1 MSKQLKSSI
10 QRWDSL
16 AEGVGQKVNEVQKVL
31 ILVRDKQT
39 KLDEERT
46 KLGDMKREYA
56 TKLKEV
62 QLESHD
68 MEKVTYLRRFLG
80 QLDVAVKAVATELEV
95 LAVQHSKVQEQFRS
109 LNSEQVKFT
118 TLASRSRK
126 QLSDMLQRADQKD
139 QDMMNVMRFEAL
151 KR

>member
-10 QRWDSL
+10 QRWDTL

-56 TKLKEV
+56 IKLKEV

-80 QLDVAVKAVATELEV
+80 QLDVAVKAVASELEV
-95 LAVQHSKVQEQFRS
+95 LAVQHNKVQEQFRS
-109 LNSEQVKFT
+109 LNSEQV
-118 TLASRSRK
+118 
-126 QLSDMLQRADQKD
+126 
-139 QDMMNVMRFEAL
+139 
-151 KR
+151 

>member
-10 QRWDSL
+10 QRWETL
-16 AEGVGQKVNEVQKVL
+16 AEGVRRKLDEVQKVL

-39 KLDEERT
+39 KLDGERT
-46 KLGDMKREYA
+46 KLGEMKHEYA
-56 TKLKEV
+56 SKLKEV
-62 QLESHD
+62 QVGSHD

-80 QLDVAVKAVATELEV
+80 QLDVAAKAIVTELEV
-95 LAVQHSKVQEQFRS
+95 LGVQQGKIQEQFRA
-109 LNSEQVKFT
+109 LNSEQVKFN

-126 QLSDMLQRADQKD
+126 QLNEVLQRADQKD

>member
-10 QRWDSL
+10 QRWDTL
-16 AEGVGQKVNEVQKVL
+16 AEGVGQKVNEVQKLL
-31 ILVRDKQT
+31 ILLRDKQT

>member
-10 QRWDSL
+10 QRWDTL
-16 AEGVGQKVNEVQKVL
+16 AEGARRKVDEVQKVL

-39 KLDEERT
+39 KLDGERT
-46 KLGDMKREYA
+46 KLGEMKREYA
-56 TKLKEV
+56 IKLKEV
-62 QLESHD
+62 QVESHD

-80 QLDVAVKAVATELEV
+80 QLDVAAKAIGTELEV
-95 LAVQHSKVQEQFRS
+95 LGLQQNKIQEQFRA
-109 LNSEQVKFT
+109 LNSEQVKFN

-126 QLSDMLQRADQKD
+126 QLNDVLQRADQKD

>member
-10 QRWDSL
+10 QRWDTL

-56 TKLKEV
+56 TKLKKV
-62 QLESHD
+62 QLDSHD

-109 LNSEQVKFT
+109 LNSEQVKFA

-126 QLSDMLQRADQKD
+126 QMSDMLQRADQKD

>member
-10 QRWDSL
+10 QRWDTL

-126 QLSDMLQRADQKD
+126 QLSDMMQRADQKD

>member
-10 QRWDSL
+10 QRWDTL
-16 AEGVGQKVNEVQKVL
+16 AEGVGQKVNEVQKLL
-31 ILVRDKQT
+31 ILLRDKQT

-80 QLDVAVKAVATELEV
+80 QLDVAVKAIATELEV

>member
-10 QRWDSL
+10 KRWDSL

-109 LNSEQVKFT
+109 LNSEQVKFA

-126 QLSDMLQRADQKD
+126 QMSDMLQRADQKD

>member
-10 QRWDSL
+10 QRWDTL

-139 QDMMNVMRFEAL
+139 QDRMNVMRFEAL

>member
-10 QRWDSL
+10 QRWDTL

-80 QLDVAVKAVATELEV
+80 QLDVALKVVATELEV

>member
-10 QRWDSL
+10 QRWDTL
-16 AEGVGQKVNEVQKVL
+16 AEGARRKVDEVQKVL

-39 KLDEERT
+39 KLDGERT
-46 KLGDMKREYA
+46 KLGEMKREYA
-56 TKLKEV
+56 IKLKEV
-62 QLESHD
+62 QVESHD

-80 QLDVAVKAVATELEV
+80 QLDVAAKAIGTELEV
-95 LAVQHSKVQEQFRS
+95 LGLQQKKIQEQFRA
-109 LNSEQVKFT
+109 LNSEQVKFN

-126 QLSDMLQRADQKD
+126 QLNDVLQRADQKD

>member
-10 QRWDSL
+10 KRWDTL

-39 KLDEERT
+39 KLDEEHT

-56 TKLKEV
+56 TKLKKV
-62 QLESHD
+62 QLDSHD

-109 LNSEQVKFT
+109 LNSEQVKFA

-126 QLSDMLQRADQKD
+126 QMSDMLQRADQKD

>member
-10 QRWDSL
+10 QRWDTL

-118 TLASRSRK
+118 TFASRSRK

>member
-10 QRWDSL
+10 QRWDTL
-16 AEGVGQKVNEVQKVL
+16 AEGIGQKVNELQKVL

-56 TKLKEV
+56 TKLRQV

>member
-10 QRWDSL
+10 QRWDTL

-109 LNSEQVKFT
+109 LNSEQVKFA

>member
-1 MSKQLKSSI
+1 MSKELKSSI
-10 QRWDSL
+10 QRWDTL
-16 AEGVGQKVNEVQKVL
+16 AEGVGNKVNEVQKVL
-31 ILVRDKQT
+31 IFVRNKQT
-39 KLDEERT
+39 KLDGERT
-46 KLGDMKREYA
+46 KLGDMKVEYA
-56 TKLKEV
+56 NKLKEV
-62 QLESHD
+62 QIGPHD

-80 QLDVAVKAVATELEV
+80 QLDIAAKAICTELEV
-95 LAVQHSKVQEQFRS
+95 LAIQQGKIQEQFRS

-126 QLSDMLQRADQKD
+126 QLRDILQRADQKD

>member
-10 QRWDSL
+10 QRWDTL

-46 KLGDMKREYA
+46 KLGDMRREYA

-118 TLASRSRK
+118 MLASRSRK

>member
-10 QRWDSL
+10 QRWDTL
-16 AEGVGQKVNEVQKVL
+16 AEGIGQKVNEVQKVL

-95 LAVQHSKVQEQFRS
+95 LVVQHSKVQEQFRS

>member
-10 QRWDSL
+10 QRWDTL

-118 TLASRSRK
+118 TLASRTRK

>member
-10 QRWDSL
+10 QRWDIL
-16 AEGVGQKVNEVQKVL
+16 AEGVQRKVDEVQKVL

-39 KLDEERT
+39 KLDGERT
-46 KLGDMKREYA
+46 KLGEMKREYA
-56 TKLKEV
+56 IKLKEV
-62 QLESHD
+62 QVESHD

-80 QLDVAVKAVATELEV
+80 QLDVAAKAIITELEV
-95 LAVQHSKVQEQFRS
+95 LALQQRKIQEQFRV
-109 LNSEQVKFT
+109 LNSDKVKFN

-126 QLSDMLQRADQKD
+126 QLNDVLQRADQKD

>member
-10 QRWDSL
+10 QRWDTL

-126 QLSDMLQRADQKD
+126 QLSDILQRADQKD

>member
-10 QRWDSL
+10 QRWDTL

-68 MEKVTYLRRFLG
+68 MEKVSYLRRFLG

>member
-10 QRWDSL
+10 QRWDTL
-16 AEGVGQKVNEVQKVL
+16 AEGARRKVDEVQKVL

-39 KLDEERT
+39 KLDGERT
-46 KLGDMKREYA
+46 KLGEMKREYA
-56 TKLKEV
+56 IKLKEV
-62 QLESHD
+62 QVESHD

-80 QLDVAVKAVATELEV
+80 QIDVAAKAIITELEV
-95 LAVQHSKVQEQFRS
+95 LALQQTKIQEQFRV
-109 LNSEQVKFT
+109 LNSERVKFT

-126 QLSDMLQRADQKD
+126 QLNDVLQRADQKD

>member
-1 MSKQLKSSI
+1 MFKQLKSSI
-10 QRWDSL
+10 KRWDTL

-39 KLDEERT
+39 KLDEEHT

-56 TKLKEV
+56 TKLKKV
-62 QLESHD
+62 QLDSHD

-109 LNSEQVKFT
+109 LNSEQVKFA

-126 QLSDMLQRADQKD
+126 QMSDMLQRADQKD

>member
-10 QRWDSL
+10 QRWDIL
-16 AEGVGQKVNEVQKVL
+16 AEGVQRKVDEVQKVL

-39 KLDEERT
+39 KLDGERT
-46 KLGDMKREYA
+46 KLGEMKREYA
-56 TKLKEV
+56 IKLKEV
-62 QLESHD
+62 QVESHD

-80 QLDVAVKAVATELEV
+80 QLDVAAKAIATELEV
-95 LAVQHSKVQEQFRS
+95 LALQQRKIQEQFRV
-109 LNSEQVKFT
+109 LNSERVKFT

-126 QLSDMLQRADQKD
+126 QLNDVLQRADQKD

>member
-10 QRWDSL
+10 KRWDTL

-39 KLDEERT
+39 KLDEEHT

-56 TKLKEV
+56 TKLKKV
-62 QLESHD
+62 QLDSHD

-80 QLDVAVKAVATELEV
+80 QLDVAVKAVAAELEV

-109 LNSEQVKFT
+109 LNSEQVKFA

-126 QLSDMLQRADQKD
+126 QMSDMLQRADQKD

>member
-10 QRWDSL
+10 QRWDTL

-56 TKLKEV
+56 NKLKEV

>member
-10 QRWDSL
+10 QRWDIL
-16 AEGVGQKVNEVQKVL
+16 AEGVQRKVDEVQKVL

-39 KLDEERT
+39 KLDGERT
-46 KLGDMKREYA
+46 KLGEMKREYA
-56 TKLKEV
+56 IKLKEV
-62 QLESHD
+62 QVESHD

-80 QLDVAVKAVATELEV
+80 QLDVAAKAIVTELEV
-95 LAVQHSKVQEQFRS
+95 LALQQRKIQEQFRV
-109 LNSEQVKFT
+109 LNSERVKFT

-126 QLSDMLQRADQKD
+126 QLNDVLQRADQKD
-139 QDMMNVMRFEAL
+139 LDMMNVMRFEAL

>member
-10 QRWDSL
+10 QRWDTL

-126 QLSDMLQRADQKD
+126 QLSDLLQRADQKD

>member
-10 QRWDSL
+10 QRWDTL

-139 QDMMNVMRFEAL
+139 QDMMNVMRFETL

>member
-10 QRWDSL
+10 KRWDTL

-109 LNSEQVKFT
+109 LNSEQVKFA

-126 QLSDMLQRADQKD
+126 QMSDMLQRADQKD

>member
-10 QRWDSL
+10 QRWDTL

-46 KLGDMKREYA
+46 KLVDMKREYA

-126 QLSDMLQRADQKD
+126 QLSDMMQRADQKD

>member
-1 MSKQLKSSI
+1 M
-10 QRWDSL
+10 
-16 AEGVGQKVNEVQKVL
+16 QKVL

-39 KLDEERT
+39 KLDGERT
-46 KLGDMKREYA
+46 KLGEMKREYA
-56 TKLKEV
+56 IKLKEV
-62 QLESHD
+62 QVESHD

-80 QLDVAVKAVATELEV
+80 QLDVAAKAIITELEV
-95 LAVQHSKVQEQFRS
+95 LALQQRKIQEQFRV
-109 LNSEQVKFT
+109 LNSERVKFT

-126 QLSDMLQRADQKD
+126 QLNDVLQRADQKD

>member
-10 QRWDSL
+10 QRWDTL

-118 TLASRSRK
+118 MLASRSRK